1 MVDEDATEDA
11 LRATFATAFRRAD
24 RMPRQLGTVL
34 YATARRECLRR
45 APGHPP
51 ASSPPPADAADAA
64 RLVWTAG
71 QSLDEDDREMIELA
85 LRHGLAAEEVAT
97 VMGLPPRLTAARLA
111 LARSQLE
118 RSLGAL
124 LATDPPDR
132 RAPEALMAAYATL
145 PFPAVGDHVWKRVR
159 QAIPTTSGK
168 RAARFGP
175 LRLVMAV
182 TAVSLALV
190 AGWALA
196 RSDARPGPA
205 AAGPPVVP
213 AQIGG
218 VPTSG
223 SAVPESTD
231 TPGPRGAT
239 ASPSRSPSASPSPS
253 RKPTPTSVSAT
264 SKAPGPFSVSASSS
278 EKNCPLLGGTE
289 FTATAT
295 VSGTPASSVVV
306 HWNGGNASMSG
317 SNGTY
322 TARIRTGRGTVNWHV
337 VATATDGRT
346 ARADGDPVTC

>member
-1 MVDEDATEDA
+1 
-11 LRATFATAFRRAD
+11 
-24 RMPRQLGTVL
+24 
-34 YATARRECLRR
+34 
-45 APGHPP
+45 
-51 ASSPPPADAADAA
+51 
-64 RLVWTAG
+64 
-71 QSLDEDDREMIELA
+71 
-85 LRHGLAAEEVAT
+85 
-97 VMGLPPRLTAARLA
+97 PRLTAARLA

-306 HWNGGNASMSG
+306 RLA
-317 SNGTY
+317 
-322 TARIRTGRGTVNWHV
+322 GRGYRL
-337 VATATDGRT
+337 VAADVDGAQARHTAGRLGGT
-346 ARADGDPVTC
+346 AVEVDVSDHGRNVAMVARAVEAYGRLDLVVLNAGVNSGQSAGDPLDVARYRRTNGVNVDGVVFGIDAALPVLSARGGAIVVISSLACLAPQHANPVYALGKSAVVGYVR